1 VLVNL
6 GRTRY
11 VWVTLCP
18 MAFVA
23 VTTVT
28 AGLLSVRDN
37 FWPIT
42 SSPVAAVRL
51 QGYTNT
57 ILTLVMLLCV
67 ATILVAAARQF
78 VRARNGVMVRRVA
91 PDEA

>member
-1 VLVNL
+1 
-6 GRTRY
+6 
-11 VWVTLCP
+11 

-28 AGLLSVRDN
+28 AGFLSVRDN

-42 SSPVAAVRL
+42 SSPVAAVRM

-57 ILTLVMLLCV
+57 ILTLVMLCCV
-67 ATILVAAARQF
+67 ATILVAAARQWLQ
-78 VRARNGVMVRRVA
+78 VRNGMVRRVA
-91 PDEA
+91 SDEA